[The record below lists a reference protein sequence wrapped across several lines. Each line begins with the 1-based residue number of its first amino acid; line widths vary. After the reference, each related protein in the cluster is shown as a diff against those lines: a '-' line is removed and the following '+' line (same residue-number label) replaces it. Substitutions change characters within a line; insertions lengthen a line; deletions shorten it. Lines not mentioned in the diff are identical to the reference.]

1 LKIYTKGGDR
11 GSTSLIGGRRVSKN
25 HPKIEAYGTV
35 DELMAHI
42 ALLKDSYQN
51 ENSEQLFIW
60 ILDRLMTV
68 SSLMAVDF
76 VDGDIPIPKL
86 FEEDVLLLE
95 KEIDKMESKLEPLN
109 SFLLPGGSVAVSQCH
124 VARTVCRR
132 AERLSLNMKEET
144 GFENLI
150 IQFLNRLS
158 DFLFVFSRLISSE
171 QKLKEIRWDPKL

>member
-132 AERLSLNMKEET
+132 AERLSLSMKEET